1 MGIDLEEIIE
11 MLEEFEE
18 SMLYFLTC
26 KGRRDQDQQM
36 WVDKINLLKDQ
47 IIQTYGPNKDFL

>member
-1 MGIDLEEIIE
+1 MGIDLEDIIE

-26 KGRRDQDQQM
+26 KGKRDQDEQI

-47 IIQTYGPNKDFL
+47 IIQTYGSK